1 MVREIYREIEE
12 LIENQRTAALCVIVD
27 AKGSTP
33 RGKGSKMLVYPDG
46 QISGTIGGGELEHRV
61 IEVALETM
69 QTGEPQM
76 LSYSMADPKR
86 GDPGV
91 CGGQLEVYVEPILP
105 QPTVMVVGAGHVGV
119 EVARLA
125 NWLGYAVILSDDR
138 EELVSGE
145 TLEEIGKLHHGS
157 MKDLP
162 DAFRIHPQTYIVLT
176 TRNVDVDVAGL
187 PAIMRSEAAFIGV
200 IGSRR
205 RWQTTKKKL
214 LELGIEEEEIEKI
227 YSPVGLELNAE
238 TPREI
243 AVSILAQITMLRHG
257 GDGSSMSE
265 LIAN

>member
-1 MVREIYREIEE
+1 MYREIYREIEE
-12 LIENQRTAALCVIVD
+12 IIEDQGTAALCVIVD

-61 IEVALETM
+61 IEVAFESM

-76 LSYSMADPKR
+76 LSYSMANPER

-125 NWLGYAVILSDDR
+125 KWLGYAVILSDDR
-138 EELVSGE
+138 EELVSGVALRDE
-145 TLEEIGKLHHGS
+145 FGKLHHGS
-157 MKDLP
+157 MLELP

-176 TRNVDVDVAGL
+176 TRNVDVDVTGL
-187 PAIMRSEAAFIGV
+187 PALMRTEAAFIGV

-205 RWQTTKKKL
+205 RWHTTKTKL
-214 LELGIEEEEIEKI
+214 LEMGIEEDEIEKI

-257 GDGSSMSE
+257 GDGSSMAE
-265 LIAN
+265 